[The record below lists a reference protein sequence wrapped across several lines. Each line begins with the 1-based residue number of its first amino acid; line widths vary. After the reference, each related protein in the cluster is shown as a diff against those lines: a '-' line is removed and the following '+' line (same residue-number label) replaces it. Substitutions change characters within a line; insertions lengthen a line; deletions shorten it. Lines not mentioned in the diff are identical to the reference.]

1 MTNPPGGVLR
11 ASFYRG
17 KTCSLQRSVH
27 PERMRRSLPRTP
39 AVLLSATALAAVRL
53 LNIIALLLRLG
64 STRIFRASLG
74 CALLLLAP
82 TAALGA
88 CQCRFTRVELVCIAG
103 AMCSASAL
111 CRNFTLSLRVH
122 GRETAPG
129 TSGSCHVCSP
139 KVPTRIGWRYKV
151 LVWAPTIDS
160 GPWHTYARLNQRP
173 TVDLIVDIP

>member
-17 KTCSLQRSVH
+17 KTCPFQCSDH
-27 PERMRRSLPRTP
+27 PERINRLLPRTLT
-39 AVLLSATALAAVRL
+39 VLLSATALVAVRL
-53 LNIIALLLRLG
+53 LDVITLLLRLG
-64 STRIFRASLG
+64 RTRIFRASLG
-74 CALLLLAP
+74 GALLLLLAP
-82 TAALGA
+82 TATLGA
-88 CQCRFTRVELVCIAG
+88 CQCRFTRVELVCVAR

-139 KVPTRIGWRYKV
+139 KVPTRIGWRYKGTSV
-151 LVWAPTIDS
+151 GTHHRFWALRYL
-160 GPWHTYARLNQRP
+160 HVAK
-173 TVDLIVDIP
+173 